1 MDAAA
6 RVHRAALLHA
16 LPIFEKLHTPEE
28 DRWYFRERVFP
39 VCEIWGALD
48 DVTLIGIVAFRQDW
62 IDQLYVLP
70 SAQRHGIG
78 TALLDIARGAFS
90 SLNVWTF
97 QRNTAARNFYESR
110 GFLKIKET
118 DGADNAEQEPDIL
131 YFWSRR

>member
-1 MDAAA
+1 
-6 RVHRAALLHA
+6 
-16 LPIFEKLHTPEE
+16 
-28 DRWYFRERVFP
+28 
-39 VCEIWGALD
+39 
-48 DVTLIGIVAFRQDW
+48 
-62 IDQLYVLP
+62 DQLYVLP

-110 GFLKIKET
+110 GFVKIKET
-118 DGADNAEQEPDIL
+118 DGADNAEKEPDIL

>member
-118 DGADNAEQEPDIL
+118 DGADNAEKEPDIL